1 MTLKN
6 QFFNILIFNWIDYL
20 IIKTA
25 STKRLPFYTP
35 NIKIAHSCNGYD
47 LISRIHLFNE
57 NKYQYFLPN
66 IQL

>member
-1 MTLKN
+1 MTLQNKL
-6 QFFNILIFNWIDYL
+6 FNILILNLIDYL
-20 IIKTA
+20 TIKTA
-25 STKRLPFYTP
+25 STKRLPFYTL

-47 LISRIHLFNE
+47 FISRIHLFNE